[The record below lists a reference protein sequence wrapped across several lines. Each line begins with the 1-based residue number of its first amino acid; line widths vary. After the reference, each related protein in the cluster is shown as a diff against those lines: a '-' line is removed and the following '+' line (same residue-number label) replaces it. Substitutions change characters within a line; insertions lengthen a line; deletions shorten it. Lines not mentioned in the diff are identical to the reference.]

1 MNKGFD
7 FMLLVFENLP
17 IGTLWLLIV
26 LFISTILVLSLS
38 VLMTYKNMKCAIEVL
53 MDKLKKTPAP
63 MCVINLSKN
72 KIVDCNHLMS
82 ELLDRHDLKN
92 CDVINS
98 GIFEKFDDYLRMKTM
113 SKIEYPKTLLFKLK
127 KNDKDLIIEAKFN
140 QFTIGFKKYMLVV
153 FIDNTSIINYIRYL
167 GIFSTIIDSTPDGI
181 IISKYKNESEP
192 PTITYVNDS
201 IANVTGY
208 SKEELINKPLT
219 ALFELNVNEETLN
232 KINLNIHSLNKT
244 SLEYQ
249 YVKKSGEVSWVY
261 TDIIPINTVNVYDS
275 LAKMDNLT
283 YVCKELKN
291 KCDEIEIYITIHQK
305 DITTPKQYEESSKT
319 YINKLQSTI
328 KDQIKLNSTI
338 IDGLNSLINDN
349 DKSKAI
355 DDILKN
361 LGKTLDVSR
370 SYIFGIY
377 DINGKQYTKCLHEW
391 TNIGI
396 EPEIHNTLTTDVTF
410 EDIGAYQLY
419 VNLIS
424 NKITKIT
431 IKDIQR
437 KIFKH
442 VIEDQNIKSLI
453 ICPIFNID
461 NKLVGFIGMDDCIDP
476 DRIWDVSVDRALRGL
491 SKGLGSV
498 IQGF

>member
-38 VLMTYKNMKCAIEVL
+38 ALMTYKNMKCAIEVL
-53 MDKLKKTPAP
+53 MDKLKKTPVP

-232 KINLNIHSLNKT
+232 KINSNIHSLNKT

-275 LAKMDNLT
+275 LAKIDNLT

-328 KDQIKLNSTI
+328 KDQIKLNSAI

-349 DKSKAI
+349 NKSKAI

-361 LGKTLDVSR
+361 LGKTLDASR

-377 DINGKQYTKCLHEW
+377 DVNGKQYTKCLHEW
-391 TNIGI
+391 TNTGI
-396 EPEIHNTLTTDVTF
+396 EPEIHNTLTTDITF
-410 EDIGAYQLY
+410 EDVGAYQLY

-431 IKDIQR
+431 IKDIQS

-453 ICPIFNID
+453 ICPIFDIN